1 MTVHLHR
8 RFRWPAIGLALVLG
22 LSACGGQTPGKP
34 VPSNG
39 PDPGTNTGTITP
51 GGLAPGPGSLMLS
64 VGQTADGQPTLKL
77 KDGRVM
83 TMLRLSDIGYKPG
96 AATLSRPS
104 TSGAL
109 QALDTQLPARIDL
122 RANSS
127 FGRNQA
133 GRGTCIVFSNV
144 AGVEAAYKR
153 LRGVTLDLSEQYMN
167 AVRRTLELKVP
178 ASAAALPR
186 AENLPASW
194 GAGGSWDLQI
204 YYMRQAGIPA
214 EGFAPTSPTPTTK

>member
-1 MTVHLHR
+1 M
-8 RFRWPAIGLALVLG
+8 
-22 LSACGGQTPGKP
+22 
-34 VPSNG
+34 
-39 PDPGTNTGTITP
+39 
-51 GGLAPGPGSLMLS
+51 
-64 VGQTADGQPTLKL
+64 
-77 KDGRVM
+77 
-83 TMLRLSDIGYKPG
+83 
-96 AATLSRPS
+96 
-104 TSGAL
+104 
-109 QALDTQLPARIDL
+109 
-122 RANSS
+122 
-127 FGRNQA
+127 
-133 GRGTCIVFSNV
+133 FSNV

-214 EGFAPTSPTPTTK
+214 EGFAPYVPHENYEMTNQEGDVPRTPADWQDYFNGR